1 MKIFKR
7 VLSILIMLI
16 FLSGCSA
23 VQKIISN
30 PTPELLP
37 GSVLFSDNFSTNEA
51 GWKTWNQDNAYVNI
65 EGGGLYFLI
74 DESEYDYWSKP
85 GFKFEN
91 VVIQTDAIKVGGPN
105 NNSYGVIC
113 RMVDESN
120 FYAFLI
126 SSDGYAGILRVKEG
140 IYELLNHNSME
151 FFAEIVQGEALNQ
164 MTASCNGSQL
174 SLGINGKI
182 VLQEEDTSFSVR
194 DIAFIAGTFAEP
206 GVKILF
212 DNLVVLQP

>member
-1 MKIFKR
+1 MKIFK
-7 VLSILIMLI
+7 SLIPFFISLI
-16 FLSGCSA
+16 FLSGCST
-23 VQKIISN
+23 VQKLISN

-37 GSVLFSDNFSTNEA
+37 GSVLFSDDFSTNDN

-65 EGGGLYFLI
+65 EGGGLYFQI
-74 DESEYDYWSKP
+74 NEPEYDYWSKP

-91 VVIQTDAIKVGGPN
+91 LVIQTDAIKVGGPN

-113 RMVDESN
+113 RMLDEAN

-140 IYELLNHNSME
+140 VYELLNNNSME
-151 FFAEIVQGEALNQ
+151 FFAEIAQGDALNQ
-164 MTASCNGSQL
+164 ITATCNDTQL
-174 SLGINGKI
+174 SLAINGKI
-182 VLQEEDTSFSVR
+182 VLQEEDTNFTVG
-194 DIAFIAGTFAEP
+194 DIGFIAGTFAEP
-206 GVKILF
+206 GVEIIF